1 MTESD
6 VIFEVVSSKEN
17 SRWNEIVRSYLHWDI
32 YYLNE
37 YARSFEIHGDGEAFL
52 ISFQWTGSGQ
62 DDIDKAEQ
70 AENVMNSQDLLKQAS
85 CRLCYVVMKKDIG
98 TDEKFADL
106 LPADCW
112 YDLETPYGYG
122 GFLLQGTFTKEA
134 CRAFV
139 TKMSAYA
146 EENRIVS
153 QFVRFYPVYHNETYY
168 ERMQDSAIRYLRDTI
183 YIDTTDKENIM
194 ANMDSKNRNMVRK
207 AIKSGVTICH
217 DKGEH
222 LDDFIRIYEST
233 MDYDHAT
240 SYYYFKRE
248 YYEYLIEHMKEQLE
262 IFYSVYEGK
271 YIGAAI
277 FFYNKEYM
285 HYHLSGMY
293 TEYRSTAATN
303 LLLYEAAVWACER
316 GIRLLHLGG
325 GLGAEDSLFGFKKQ
339 FNKKGR
345 LPFYVGRTIFDKEVY
360 KELMRRRKEADAS
373 FDLENS
379 FMIQYRK

>member
-168 ERMQDSAIRYLRDTI
+168 ERMQDSAICYLRDTI

-233 MDYDHAT
+233 MDHDHAT

-262 IFYSVYEGK
+262 IFYSVYEGN
-271 YIGAAI
+271 YIGAA
-277 FFYNKEYM
+277 
-285 HYHLSGMY
+285 
-293 TEYRSTAATN
+293 
-303 LLLYEAAVWACER
+303 
-316 GIRLLHLGG
+316 
-325 GLGAEDSLFGFKKQ
+325 
-339 FNKKGR
+339 
-345 LPFYVGRTIFDKEVY
+345 
-360 KELMRRRKEADAS
+360 
-373 FDLENS
+373 
-379 FMIQYRK
+379 